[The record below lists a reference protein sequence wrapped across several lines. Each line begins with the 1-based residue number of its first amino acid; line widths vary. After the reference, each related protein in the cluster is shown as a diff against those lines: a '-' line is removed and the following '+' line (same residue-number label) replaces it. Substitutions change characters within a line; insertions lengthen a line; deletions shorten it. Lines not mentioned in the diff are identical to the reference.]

1 MVYRVRD
8 TAIEVALDDVPEA
21 LDGALRLERL
31 ANETSH
37 RRLAHAVARVGRR
50 RTEIRDV
57 GVGARLVDVMFGNV
71 PPRFARSSDAG
82 LDRDSK
88 ASSSSGLDA
97 SQLAAVEHALSA
109 IDIALIHGPP
119 GTGKTTTVVEYVTRE
134 VTPRGSRVLCC
145 AASNVAVDNLVERLM
160 RARDALAGSK
170 TSGSSA
176 KIVRLGHP
184 ARLLASVLDAS
195 LEAQVRKSDNSA
207 LARDCEK
214 ECAAL
219 RRRLTKLGPRDRAER
234 AGRRARASAVD
245 QGGEV
250 ATA

>member
-1 MVYRVRD
+1 M
-8 TAIEVALDDVPEA
+8 
-21 LDGALRLERL
+21 RLERL

-37 RRLAHAVARVGRR
+37 RRLAHAVARVGRAPNGDPS
-50 RTEIRDV
+50 DV

-71 PPRFARSSDAG
+71 PPRFARSSDAA

-134 VTPRGSRVLCC
+134 VKRGSRVLCC

-160 RARDALAGSK
+160 RARTRSPD
-170 TSGSSA
+170 
-176 KIVRLGHP
+176 
-184 ARLLASVLDAS
+184 
-195 LEAQVRKSDNSA
+195 
-207 LARDCEK
+207 
-214 ECAAL
+214 
-219 RRRLTKLGPRDRAER
+219 RRR
-234 AGRRARASAVD
+234 AGRARRSFGWGIPRVFSRPCWTREPRAGAQV
-245 QGGEV
+245 G
-250 ATA
+250 